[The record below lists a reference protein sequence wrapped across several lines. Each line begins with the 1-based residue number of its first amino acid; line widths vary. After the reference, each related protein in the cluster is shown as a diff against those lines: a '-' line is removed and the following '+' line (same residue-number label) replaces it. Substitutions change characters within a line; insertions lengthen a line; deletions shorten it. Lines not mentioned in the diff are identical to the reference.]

1 MSAVVR
7 RATRLSG
14 TFAVLTGGS
23 NDDLHKTCKCNARS
37 CAARRARGARKP
49 TPCATFTGFG
59 AWWCVLP
66 RNTVYIFS
74 YFYFFFILY

>member
-37 CAARRARGARKP
+37 CAAPRARKP
-49 TPCATFTGFG
+49 LRLTYALC
-59 AWWCVLP
+59 LP
-66 RNTVYIFS
+66 ACDWAPRVEGSQPVRTCLRGTS
-74 YFYFFFILY
+74 EA